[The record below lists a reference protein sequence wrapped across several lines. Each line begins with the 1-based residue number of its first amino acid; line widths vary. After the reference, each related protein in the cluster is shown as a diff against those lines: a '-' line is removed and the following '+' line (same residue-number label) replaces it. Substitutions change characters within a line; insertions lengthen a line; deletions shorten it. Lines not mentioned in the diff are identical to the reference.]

1 MSYTINS
8 DLADAYR
15 GGKWQRLSAAAGE
28 VVNDCHDPVFFVA
41 KANHIRGAF
50 AGLGR
55 SDAAIADILRQAA
68 CIDEFREAHGKE
80 QIEQLVVSNLYP
92 SFSHGSEPMPSNA
105 ETEQEMMRVIAA
117 CLDGQATARD
127 FLAFAAPYAL
137 DDDLDD
143 ELRGEMDRLSLVAD
157 EVERFGLAPEVFL
170 QAARTVSRRQPDL
183 EFVPAAD

>member
-1 MSYTINS
+1 
-8 DLADAYR
+8 
-15 GGKWQRLSAAAGE
+15 
-28 VVNDCHDPVFFVA
+28 
-41 KANHIRGAF
+41 
-50 AGLGR
+50 
-55 SDAAIADILRQAA
+55 
-68 CIDEFREAHGKE
+68 
-80 QIEQLVVSNLYP
+80 
-92 SFSHGSEPMPSNA
+92 MPSNA

-170 QAARTVSRRQPDL
+170 EAARTVSRRQPDL